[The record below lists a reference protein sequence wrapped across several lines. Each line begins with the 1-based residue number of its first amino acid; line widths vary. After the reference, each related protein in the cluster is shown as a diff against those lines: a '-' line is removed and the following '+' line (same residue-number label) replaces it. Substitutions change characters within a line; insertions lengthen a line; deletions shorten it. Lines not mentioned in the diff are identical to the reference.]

1 VSEGG
6 SVPEIVRLVADNE
19 RMRAALQ
26 EIAHRTIQRDL
37 NRLAHE
43 ALGHAHNPV
52 TVRLLAE
59 IEIERQLSRL
69 AP

>member
-1 VSEGG
+1 
-6 SVPEIVRLVADNE
+6 
-19 RMRAALQ
+19 MRAALQ

-43 ALGHAHNPV
+43 ALGHEHNPV